1 MRMINRMF
9 GVVALAAT
17 LALPGLAISADKPLT
32 RSASAEVKATVVAVD
47 LATRAVTLKGEDGKT
62 FQVQAGDAVQHLD
75 QVKPGD
81 VVAVTYTES
90 LAFQV
95 VPKGE
100 KAQGAAVSAERV
112 AGGGQVGRTVTG
124 YFKIDAYDPATHVL
138 WGTTADGIT
147 KSVVVQDPQAQERL
161 KKLIPG
167 NVVQV
172 TYSESLAI
180 KLEKMSK

>member
-1 MRMINRMF
+1 MHTRP
-9 GVVALAAT
+9 VSALLLAAALAM
-17 LALPGLAISADKPLT
+17 PGLAMSADQPLT
-32 RSASAEVKATVVAVD
+32 RSASMVAKAAVVAVD
-47 LATRAVTLKGEDGKT
+47 LNTREVTLKGEDGKT
-62 FQVQAGDAVQHLD
+62 FQVQAGEAVQHLD

-100 KAQGAAVSAERV
+100 KPQGVTTSADRT
-112 AGGGQVGRTVTG
+112 AGGGQIGRTATS
-124 YFKIDAYDPATHVL
+124 YFKIDAYDQNTHVL

-147 KSVVVQDPQAQERL
+147 KSVVVQDPKAQERL
-161 KKLIPG
+161 KTLSPG

-172 TYSESLAI
+172 SYSESLAI
-180 KLEKMSK
+180 KLEKVAK